1 MDAIRAF
8 IAIELP
14 AAILQQIG
22 EIESRLK
29 AQMPPDSI
37 HLTLKF
43 LGQVPSDQID
53 LITASLKNALTP
65 HHAFA
70 LEVADAG
77 CFPDLHHPRVI
88 WVGVKEDP
96 PGHILQHVQRS
107 VENAISPL
115 GYPTEARDFSPHLT
129 LGRIA
134 RDVRTTDLKKVGDVI
149 GASQIGLLGRWD
161 VINVALIKS
170 DLRPTGAMYTVL
182 ARAPLTQELPWY
194 AVVNAVAWLAIFVLG
209 AAWRMSK
216 DTARV

>member
-14 AAILQQIG
+14 AVILQQIG
-22 EIESRLK
+22 EIETRLK
-29 AQMPPDSI
+29 SQMPPDCIRWVKPDSI

-182 ARAPLTQELPWY
+182 ARAPLTPRS
-194 AVVNAVAWLAIFVLG
+194 A
-209 AAWRMSK
+209 
-216 DTARV
+216 